1 MSVEGSRFR
10 ELISTIIM
18 NICSSSHEKV
28 KSKFGWDATRNR
40 YLNPL
45 FHVILP
51 IMADVEMKPAEEKI
65 KDDKK
70 EEKKD
75 EKKEEGKKEETK
87 PPPSPVADIKSNI
100 ALIERAVSTL
110 EPRFTHRV
118 LRTLTS
124 LRKRIDDKVLRD
136 AIEELYPKGEFFVFE
151 M

>member
-1 MSVEGSRFR
+1 M
-10 ELISTIIM
+10 T
-18 NICSSSHEKV
+18 
-28 KSKFGWDATRNR
+28 
-40 YLNPL
+40 
-45 FHVILP
+45 
-51 IMADVEMKPAEEKI
+51 DVEMKPAEEKT

-136 AIEELYPKGEFFVFE
+136 AIEELYPKGEFLAFE